1 MNDMSEWKHDIRS
14 LVRRFEQAVNS
25 GYMMNMDDEEII
37 DLFDYYFEIQDIQKA
52 EMVIDQWGRLFPM
65 DDMRKLCLAKLLTYK
80 EEYSEALSTLDEV
93 MYLDDFEL
101 YLYRGYALLGLH
113 RVDEAVEMFN
123 KALELADEADEYRL
137 RYEISVALER
147 NQYGDLAMSFL
158 DKANGLDTKDLVLLN
173 DLISFSF
180 RNGKYEDCIS
190 YCNKALDIDPYQKEA
205 WVYQGFAYDS
215 LGNKEKA
222 LEALDYA
229 EAISEEVDIVCI
241 RAELLLEMN
250 RVDEAKNLLMQSL
263 ESSDDKLP
271 LLKLLAE
278 CYEKEQDYERMF
290 KTYSEIVTMEDD
302 ESDDSMLV
310 YAYSALASEHYKE
323 TIEIAD
329 KVLETDPFNEFAM
342 IYKADALFYGYE
354 DGRESKRLYSKV
366 LGIDPENYDAYNG
379 LGFVAFSEEDYKSAI
394 QYFTKAYELSVDN
407 VVCLIYIAASYYNM
421 GDEASMLTY
430 IKKALTLSNDA
441 VSKFFE
447 ICPEA
452 FDSMQKYL

>member
-93 MYLDDFEL
+93 MYLDDFEV

-147 NQYGDLAMSFL
+147 NKYGDLAMSFL

-222 LEALDYA
+222 GGAGLRRGN
-229 EAISEEVDIVCI
+229 I
-241 RAELLLEMN
+241 RGGGHCLHKSRTAAG
-250 RVDEAKNLLMQSL
+250 DE
-263 ESSDDKLP
+263 P
-271 LLKLLAE
+271 HRRG
-278 CYEKEQDYERMF
+278 QD
-290 KTYSEIVTMEDD
+290 
-302 ESDDSMLV
+302 L
-310 YAYSALASEHYKE
+310 
-323 TIEIAD
+323 
-329 KVLETDPFNEFAM
+329 
-342 IYKADALFYGYE
+342 ADAEPRKLRRQTAAAQAPRRVLREGAGLRADVQDIFRDSDHG
-354 DGRESKRLYSKV
+354 GRRER
-366 LGIDPENYDAYNG
+366 
-379 LGFVAFSEEDYKSAI
+379 
-394 QYFTKAYELSVDN
+394 
-407 VVCLIYIAASYYNM
+407 
-421 GDEASMLTY
+421 
-430 IKKALTLSNDA
+430 
-441 VSKFFE
+441 
-447 ICPEA
+447 
-452 FDSMQKYL
+452 